1 MKKLVLLLLVL
12 ISFATLANGQS
23 NTQTTQT
30 IANIKHGEYIVEL
43 KPGYSMYKQVTAPQV
58 GAFGA
63 KDLNGADFSL
73 GWSFLTAPF
82 LMVADAHKHDF
93 DQVIF
98 FMGGDPNNVVD
109 FDAEVE
115 MTLGDTKYSITYPAC
130 VYIPKGLMHGPLNIK
145 RVTKPFMFFDIT
157 ISPGPS
163 IRPVPPASQR

>member
-1 MKKLVLLLLVL
+1 MPIENVKRG
-12 ISFATLANGQS
+12 A
-23 NTQTTQT
+23 
-30 IANIKHGEYIVEL
+30 HIVEL
-43 KPGYSMYKQVTAPQV
+43 KPGYSLYKQVVAPQV

-63 KDLNGADFSL
+63 RDLGGANFSL
-73 GWSFLTAPF
+73 GWSFITAPF
-82 LMVADAHKHDF
+82 LMVAESHKHDF

-115 MTLGDTKYSITYPAC
+115 MGFDDVINLVTYPAC

-145 RVTKPFMFFDIT
+145 KVTKPFMFIDIT

-163 IRPVPPASQR
+163 IRPVPPPSQRS

>member
-1 MKKLVLLLLVL
+1 MP
-12 ISFATLANGQS
+12 IE
-23 NTQTTQT
+23 
-30 IANIKHGEYIVEL
+30 NIKHGEHIVEL
-43 KPGYSMYKQVTAPQV
+43 KPGYSLYKQITAPQV
-58 GAFGA
+58 GAFGGR
-63 KDLNGADFSL
+63 DLGGVNFSL

-82 LMVADAHKHDF
+82 LMVAESHKHDF

-98 FMGGDPNNVVD
+98 FMGGDQNNVVD

-115 MTLGDTKYSITYPAC
+115 MGLGDTQHLITYAAC

-145 RVTKPFMFFDIT
+145 VVTKPFMFMDIT